1 MPRRKHKQK
10 QGKHGP
16 IIKVAAGVIVRQ
28 DARGKILLCINK
40 GGKRY
45 NKTFGVGRDALKKAI
60 EDAELIAEK
69 LGGIKPVGS
78 MSVGESKAPYFK
90 KYSELWLNSL
100 VGRLSDFTIERYEE
114 ILRLHV
120 LPDAAFQN
128 ARIDEITRKD
138 NKDFL
143 RRLKKKRSAS
153 MVESAYSVVGGIFE
167 EAIDDEHIDVNPVR
181 GLLGKVL
188 PAKAKRSKSVPDP
201 FSMNERDRFIA
212 KAEEVCTRPVWLI
225 LLVLAFTG
233 LRLGE
238 ALALRLRHIDFTG
251 KALTVSETFKRGKF
265 GSTKSGRMR
274 KVDLP
279 ELLVAEL
286 REYAVRSRNEMLKSG
301 SGEEADLLFR
311 DPDLRNR
318 KPYSQRKI
326 QTTLKK
332 VCKLA
337 GLRVRNPHDLR
348 HTYATILL
356 MAHQS
361 PAYVQKQL
369 GHSSIKTTV
378 DIYGHWISGE
388 GRGGLD
394 DALGGKIERK
404 RDAKCIL
411 LHIGNKKSCNLLRL
425 QQS

>member
-45 NKTFGVGRDALKKAI
+45 NKTFGVGRDALDEAI
-60 EDAELIAEK
+60 EAAELIAEK
-69 LGGIKPVGS
+69 LDGIKPVES
-78 MSVGESKAPYFK
+78 MPVGESKAPYFK
-90 KYSELWLNSL
+90 DFCDQWHNGL
-100 VGRLSDFTIERYEE
+100 VGRLKDFTIERYDE
-114 ILRLHV
+114 ILRLKV
-120 LPDAAFQN
+120 FTDKTFQN
-128 ARIDEITRKD
+128 KRIDQITRKLI
-138 NKDFL
+138 KDFL
-143 RRLKKKRSAS
+143 RRLLKKRSAS
-153 MVESAYSVVGGIFE
+153 MVETTYSVLSGIFE
-167 EAIDDEHIDVNPVR
+167 EAIDDGYIEVNPVR

-188 PAKAKRSKSVPDP
+188 PAKAKRRKSLPDP
-201 FSMNERDRFIA
+201 FTRDERDWFLA
-212 KAEEVCTRPVWLI
+212 KAQEICTRPLWVI
-225 LLVLAFTG
+225 LLIMAFTG

-238 ALALRLRHIDFTG
+238 ALALRLRHIDFAG
-251 KALTVSETFKRGKF
+251 KTLTVSETFKRDRF
-265 GSTKSGRMR
+265 GSTKTGKIR
-274 KVDLP
+274 KVDIP
-279 ELLVAEL
+279 VLLVDIL
-286 REYAVRSRNEMLKSG
+286 RDYAVRLRNEMLRNGNS
-301 SGEEADLLFR
+301 EENDLLFP
-311 DPDLRNR
+311 DPELRNR

-326 QTTLKK
+326 QSTVKK

-356 MAHQS
+356 MEHLS

-404 RDAKCIL
+404 KDEKCIL
-411 LHIGNKKSCNLLRL
+411 LHMGNKKSCNHLRL

>member
-16 IIKVAAGVIVRQ
+16 IIKVAPGVIVRQ
-28 DARGKILLCINK
+28 DARDKILLWINK

-45 NKTFGVGRDALKKAI
+45 NKTFGVGRDALDEAI
-60 EDAELIAEK
+60 EAAELIAEK
-69 LGGIKPVGS
+69 LEGFKPVES
-78 MSVGESKAPYFK
+78 MPVNESNVPYFK
-90 KYSELWLNSL
+90 NYSYQWLNSL
-100 VGRLSDFTIERYEE
+100 VGSHSKFTIERYDE

-120 LPDAAFQN
+120 FTDEAFQN
-128 ARIDEITRKD
+128 IRIDQVTRKLI
-138 NKDFL
+138 KDFL
-143 RRLKKKRSAS
+143 RRLLKRRSAS
-153 MVESAYSVVGGIFE
+153 MVETTYSVLSGIFE
-167 EAIDDEHIDVNPVR
+167 EAIDDEYVEANPVR

-188 PAKAKRSKSVPDP
+188 PSKAKRRKSPPDP
-201 FSMNERDRFIA
+201 FSMDERDRFLARAQEI
-212 KAEEVCTRPVWLI
+212 CTRPLWVI
-225 LLVLAFTG
+225 LLVMAFTG

-238 ALALRLRHIDFTG
+238 ALALRLRHIDFAGRT
-251 KALTVSETFKRGKF
+251 LTISETFKRGIF
-265 GSTKSGRMR
+265 GSTKTGKIR
-274 KVDLP
+274 KVDMP
-279 ELLVAEL
+279 DILVDIL
-286 REYAVRSRNEMLKSG
+286 REYAVRLRNEMLRHDN
-301 SGEEADLLFR
+301 GEENDLLFP
-311 DPDLRNR
+311 DPELRNR

-326 QTTLKK
+326 QSTVKK

-404 RDAKCIL
+404 KDEKCIL
-411 LHIGNKKSCNLLRL
+411 LHMRNKKSCNHLRL

>member
-1 MPRRKHKQK
+1 
-10 QGKHGP
+10 
-16 IIKVAAGVIVRQ
+16 
-28 DARGKILLCINK
+28 
-40 GGKRY
+40 
-45 NKTFGVGRDALKKAI
+45 
-60 EDAELIAEK
+60 
-69 LGGIKPVGS
+69 
-78 MSVGESKAPYFK
+78 
-90 KYSELWLNSL
+90 
-100 VGRLSDFTIERYEE
+100 
-114 ILRLHV
+114 
-120 LPDAAFQN
+120 
-128 ARIDEITRKD
+128 
-138 NKDFL
+138 
-143 RRLKKKRSAS
+143 
-153 MVESAYSVVGGIFE
+153 
-167 EAIDDEHIDVNPVR
+167 
-181 GLLGKVL
+181 
-188 PAKAKRSKSVPDP
+188 
-201 FSMNERDRFIA
+201 MNERDRFIA

-394 DALGGKIERK
+394 DALGGMHIIAYRK
-404 RDAKCIL
+404 
-411 LHIGNKKSCNLLRL
+411 
-425 QQS
+425 